1 VSLSLDIDAAA
12 SPAVAALNVVIA
24 APLIMLGTMG
34 PFYSSPE
41 RLLAT
46 QALTRKAT
54 SKRLQRATFVQC
66 LDATLC
72 PPTRLLH
79 PAGALPKEEE
89 LKVVHRNFVRIVTI
103 SGYATLVTLI
113 GGCTAQSTGPQSSL
127 ADPAAAVASSQ
138 LGGTWRGELWPVGTD
153 STSALN
159 SDVMLEIKDDA
170 TYRLTTT
177 RRGTASN
184 ESGSVVQDGG
194 AVILRSSTGQSTR
207 LTRKG
212 DSLHGVVT
220 SAGRA
225 MNIMVEKAR

>member
-1 VSLSLDIDAAA
+1 
-12 SPAVAALNVVIA
+12 
-24 APLIMLGTMG
+24 
-34 PFYSSPE
+34 
-41 RLLAT
+41 
-46 QALTRKAT
+46 
-54 SKRLQRATFVQC
+54 
-66 LDATLC
+66 
-72 PPTRLLH
+72 
-79 PAGALPKEEE
+79 
-89 LKVVHRNFVRIVTI
+89 
-103 SGYATLVTLI
+103 
-113 GGCTAQSTGPQSSL
+113 
-127 ADPAAAVASSQ
+127 
-138 LGGTWRGELWPVGTD
+138 
-153 STSALN
+153 
-159 SDVMLEIKDDA
+159 MLEIKDDA